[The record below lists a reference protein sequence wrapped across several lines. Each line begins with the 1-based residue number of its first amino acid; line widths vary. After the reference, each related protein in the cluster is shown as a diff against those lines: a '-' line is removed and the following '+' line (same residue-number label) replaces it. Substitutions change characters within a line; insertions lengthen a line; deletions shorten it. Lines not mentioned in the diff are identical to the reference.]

1 MEEMINC
8 LNIITKPKVAPKGS
22 LPKAL
27 QKLDEIVLD
36 PSYELHPRLK
46 HFLQNRSY
54 EKALIWLDDGQPEK
68 GICGE

>member
-1 MEEMINC
+1 MDEMINC
-8 LNIITKPKVAPKGS
+8 LNIITKPKDAPTGS
-22 LPKAL
+22 LAKAL

-36 PSYELHPRLK
+36 PSNELHPRLK

-54 EKALIWLDDGQPEK
+54 EKALIWLNDGQPEK